1 MGAGGR
7 LALAVDINTLH
18 AAIAKADSVFAA
30 RARGHRVA
38 CDQLKAT
45 YEQRDYALLWSHLR
59 VPTPQALAVLQTLR
73 TADAYGLR
81 PADYDGD
88 EIARRFQAL
97 ASNPNATEAEW
108 AEVDAVLACTALSF
122 VSHLHAGR
130 VDPRL
135 AGFDLA
141 AMVTPAVHADLLE
154 ALATHPD
161 PSAVLAAFEP
171 QFVHYRLL
179 KEALAHYRVLA
190 EDPSLTTLPP
200 RPPATLSQ
208 GQIYAGMPALRRLLL
223 ALGDLP
229 ASSVVPAD
237 LTLDTETVT
246 ALKRFQSLHALD
258 TDGRLGKNT
267 FAALTV
273 PLAQRVRQIELTLER
288 WRWLPRLDAGTIIV
302 NIPQFRLFALR
313 SFNDHEADMLRMN
326 VIVGKEYPHTQTPVF
341 AADLKHVIFRPY
353 WNVPY
358 SILLRELLPELRK
371 NPRHLIAQHFEI
383 VRGGGDDATPVAI
396 TAENLNALA
405 AGTLRLR
412 QRPGAGNALGLIM
425 FMLPNPYNVYLHS
438 TPTPQL
444 FQHARRTFSHGCI
457 RVSDPVA
464 LAEHVLRETPEAWTA
479 EKIRSAMDGKST
491 LKVPL
496 SKPVHVL
503 ILYGTAVATEDG
515 AVRFFEDI
523 YGYDRQLEGLLGA
536 K

>member
-1 MGAGGR
+1 MGAGSR
-7 LALAVDINTLH
+7 LALADVNTLD
-18 AAIAKADSVFAA
+18 AAIAKADSVLTA
-30 RARGHRVA
+30 RPRGHRVA
-38 CDQLKAT
+38 CNALNEVYK
-45 YEQRDYALLWSHLR
+45 QRDYALLWSHLR
-59 VPTPQALAVLQTLR
+59 VPTPQALAVVQTLR
-73 TADAYGLR
+73 TADAYGLH
-81 PADYDGD
+81 PGDYDG
-88 EIARRFQAL
+88 EAIARRFQAL
-97 ASNPNATEAEW
+97 ESNSNATETEW
-108 AEVDAVLACTALSF
+108 AEVDAALACTTLSF

-130 VDPRL
+130 VDPRP

-141 AMVTPAVHADLLE
+141 AIITSAVPADILE
-154 ALATHPD
+154 ELATHPD
-161 PSAVLAAFEP
+161 PSAVLAPIEP

-179 KEALAHYRVLA
+179 KEALARYRVLA
-190 EDPSLTTLPP
+190 QDPSLTTLPP

-208 GQIYAGMPALRRLLL
+208 GQIYAGMPALRRLLI
-223 ALGDLP
+223 ALSDLP
-229 ASSVVPAD
+229 ASSVASAE
-237 LTLDTETVT
+237 LTLDAETVT

-258 TDGRLGKNT
+258 TDGKLGKNT

-273 PLAQRVRQIELTLER
+273 PLAHRVRQIELTLER

-313 SFNDHEADMLRMN
+313 SSNDHEADMLRMD

-341 AADLKHVIFRPY
+341 AADLKQVIFRPY

-358 SILLRELLPELRK
+358 SILQRELLPELRE

-383 VRGGGDDATPVAI
+383 VRGDGDDAAPVAI
-396 TAENLNALA
+396 TPENLNALA

-412 QRPGAGNALGLIM
+412 QRPGANNALGLIM

-444 FQHARRTFSHGCI
+444 FRRARRTFSHGCI

-464 LAEHVLRETPEAWTA
+464 LAEQVLRDTSEAWTA

-496 SKPVHVL
+496 AKPVQVL

-523 YGYDRQLEGLLGA
+523 YGYDRQLEGLLDV